1 VASASHVTIR
11 KRAAL
16 LFLFVVVIMV
26 GLIGRLGYLQFFRSS
41 WLTENAMDQRIR
53 EIPVEAKRG
62 IIYDRT
68 GRELAVSVSTES
80 VYAIPAEIKN
90 PEETA
95 AKLAAILA
103 LGAGKTAGKTAN
115 PRDILRTAISRGFYQ
130 AAEPA
135 VLSGWAGFC
144 RLQAAAVST

>member
-1 VASASHVTIR
+1 
-11 KRAAL
+11 
-16 LFLFVVVIMV
+16 
-26 GLIGRLGYLQFFRSS
+26 
-41 WLTENAMDQRIR
+41 MDQRIR

-90 PEETA
+90 AEETA

-103 LGAGKTAGKTAN
+103 LGAGRRPAN
-115 PRDILRTAISRGFYQ
+115 SQNPHDTLRTVISQGFCQ

-135 VLSGWAGFC
+135 VLSGWPGRVGFRR
-144 RLQAAAVST
+144 RL